1 MPALGLVNLQ
11 GIEILVQE
19 HRQHGK
25 GSLCLSALPG
35 PHVAAKLPGGVGL
48 AQQTQT
54 SMFDCHFQNL
64 NFSQGGNMSRK
75 FSIPVL
81 SLAFAASL
89 MVVALTSYA
98 VQAAPAAQE
107 HGAMGGSP
115 MGPMTPEARL
125 KMLTEKLNLTEDQQA
140 KLKPILEDQSK
151 QMKALHDDTSLAP
164 ADKQAKMKELHES
177 SIEKLNA
184 ILTPDQQAKWKQMR
198 QEMMQKHNEMKGQGQ
213 MDHQ

>member
-1 MPALGLVNLQ
+1 
-11 GIEILVQE
+11 
-19 HRQHGK
+19 
-25 GSLCLSALPG
+25 
-35 PHVAAKLPGGVGL
+35 
-48 AQQTQT
+48 
-54 SMFDCHFQNL
+54 
-64 NFSQGGNMSRK
+64 MSSK
-75 FSIPVL
+75 FSIVVFL
-81 SLAFAASL
+81 LAFSAGL
-89 MVVALTSYA
+89 MVIGQPCHALQT
-98 VQAAPAAQE
+98 APAAQE

-140 KLKPILEDQSK
+140 KLKPVLEDQAK
-151 QMKALHDDTSLAP
+151 QMKALHDDASLAP

-198 QEMMQKHNEMKGQGQ
+198 QEMMQKHSEMKGQGQ